1 MPLFLHISLFRHS
14 VFVFNP
20 LIYSTVFPLI
30 AVGVSLGVT
39 QLQGYG
45 NDEWLVLVL
54 SGLYWASVNNKIETY
69 FSYFLHF
76 KLPNSLLLL
85 KLSTLFHVL
94 SLVLGLRLFVCLV
107 LKRNDKTQ
115 AVNLNKVEPLFNKP
129 AS

>member
-45 NDEWLVLVL
+45 NDEWLV
-54 SGLYWASVNNKIETY
+54 
-69 FSYFLHF
+69 FSCQF
-76 KLPNSLLLL
+76 
-85 KLSTLFHVL
+85 
-94 SLVLGLRLFVCLV
+94 
-107 LKRNDKTQ
+107 
-115 AVNLNKVEPLFNKP
+115 
-129 AS
+129 